1 MMDDTMISS
10 TKKFFIA
17 LMLFLPAV
25 ASAQPN
31 LVTTIKPLGLIANDI
46 AGNHASVEV
55 LLPDSASPHDYAL
68 KPSDLKKISS
78 ADAVFWVGPELELFL
93 EKLLSDADNAV
104 RLTSYPGM
112 PVRYFEEGSHGHDD
126 HDHHDHSHD
135 GIDGHIWLGPDQ
147 SIVIA
152 LAVKDKLSKIDPE
165 NAKAYEDNYTA
176 FKTELEQAKLAL
188 QTRLAAFNNKG
199 YFLFHDAYGY
209 FEDAFKLS
217 PLGHLTINP
226 DRKPGAKTLVAI
238 RGAIKE
244 GKAQCVF
251 SEPQFNP
258 AMVST
263 LVKGTDTKVLVLD
276 PMATDLKVGSNQ
288 YVDFLNQLGSQYLSC
303 FGET

>member
-1 MMDDTMISS
+1 MISS

-17 LMLFLPAV
+17 LMLFFPAV

-46 AGNHASVEV
+46 AGSHANVEV

-152 LAVKDKLSKIDPE
+152 QAVKDKLSKIDPE

-176 FKTELEQAKLAL
+176 FKAELEQVKLEL
-188 QTRLAAFNNKG
+188 QTRLSAFNNKG

-303 FGET
+303 FGEI